1 MKLTIFNGS
10 PRGQNSN
17 TKILLDHFI
26 NGFMMKNGNSY
37 NLTYIKSEVDN
48 DKFIKLFKEAWHN
61 FLIDDSN
68 SDKFVKLFKES
79 EQVLLAFPLC
89 HDSMPAIVK
98 AFIES
103 LEPLCGRQDNPGI
116 GFIVQSGFPETIHS
130 RYVEQFLKKL
140 AIRLG
145 CKYTGTVIK
154 GGVEGIKVKPA
165 WMTKKLFKSFHQL
178 GETFGEKG
186 IFDKQIILK
195 LAKPERYSKFSLVI
209 FRILQKIGLTNF
221 YWDSMLKKNNAF
233 EKRFDKPYAR

>member
-26 NGFMMKNGNSY
+26 NGFMMKNGN
-37 NLTYIKSEVDN
+37 TYDLIYLKKSEVDT
-48 DKFIKLFKEAWHN
+48 
-61 FLIDDSN
+61 
-68 SDKFVKLFKES
+68 DKFVKLFKES
-79 EQVLLAFPLC
+79 EQVLLAFPLYC
-89 HDSMPAIVK
+89 DSMPAIVK